1 MLPDGYELKEGC
13 FSEALKHWKFMEEI
27 FFGTILNNHMSH
39 IIQELSINC
48 KNLRKLDIDIKLLG
62 RIYNKGN
69 NLAKLDKHNAML
81 IAKHLT
87 NLKELSILSCQV
99 YKRGMRVILKECKQ
113 VMKLCFKR
121 QGFHKSGTMYTIS
134 LDLKKESALGSGEED
149 VKWCI
154 GSAKSLVTSHQL
166 LQKYIKWWPKHGP
179 KKRFHYFIIPNP
191 S

>member
-1 MLPDGYELKEGC
+1 
-13 FSEALKHWKFMEEI
+13 
-27 FFGTILNNHMSH
+27 MSH

-81 IAKHLT
+81 IAKHLN
-87 NLKELSILSCQV
+87 NLKEFSILSNQV
-99 YKRGMRVILKECKQ
+99 YKRGVRVMLKKCKQ

-121 QGFHKSGTMYTIS
+121 QVFHRNGTCEILS
-134 LDLKKESALGSGEED
+134 LDLKKEVAVGNEED
-149 VKWCI
+149 VKWRI
-154 GSAKSLVTSHQL
+154 GSSKSLVTYHQL
-166 LQKYIKWWPKHGP
+166 LHRYIKWWPQHGP
-179 KKRFHYFIIPNP
+179 DKCFCYFITPKP